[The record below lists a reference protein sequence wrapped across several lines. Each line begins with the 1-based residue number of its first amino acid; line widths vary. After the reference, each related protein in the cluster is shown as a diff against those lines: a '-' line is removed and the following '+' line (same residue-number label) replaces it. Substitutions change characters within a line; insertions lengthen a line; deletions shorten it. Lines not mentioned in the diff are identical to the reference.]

1 MLTVVWQ
8 KVCTLSTKTLPQRGK
23 PTIRPQPAVMVIVVD
38 KEEMG
43 EAVVVD
49 KVEVLQLEDALDQPE
64 DLEVHHLVPE
74 VDPGEDLQAVVEVD
88 PTVDPHPPSTVHMLL
103 QEADLSVDPTED
115 PSARFPPPAV
125 VTVLLDLVPAVTLVA
140 TRGLP
145 GNWLKILVIPSS
157 QLKLPKIW
165 CINNLQ
171 QNQRRSAI

>member
-1 MLTVVWQ
+1 M
-8 KVCTLSTKTLPQRGK
+8 
-23 PTIRPQPAVMVIVVD
+23 VD

-49 KVEVLQLEDALDQPE
+49 KVEVLQPEDALDQLE

-103 QEADLSVDPTED
+103 QEADLSVDPMADLSVDPTED

-145 GNWLKILVIPSS
+145 VNWLKILVIPSS